1 MTSEFAVIFD
11 MDGVM
16 VNSNPYHKLALR
28 EFCHKHGHQLS
39 DEQLRSRIY
48 GRTNRDWL
56 TNLFG
61 PLPEPVIRRYGEEK
75 EQLFR
80 DLFGKAIQPLSGL
93 KRFLMLLEERGIPK
107 AIATS
112 APRANVDFT
121 LEHTGLGK
129 FFTTILD
136 ESHVSR
142 GKPDPEIYLKAAQAL
157 GYPPEKTFVFEDSL
171 SGVQAAKAAGAH
183 VIGVSTTHSRQE
195 LAGTRLVIEDFTQI
209 EIRDLERLTGILR
222 LSP

>member
-1 MTSEFAVIFD
+1 MTPEFAVIFD
-11 MDGVM
+11 MDGVI
-16 VNSNPYHKLALR
+16 VDSNPYHKLALR
-28 EFCHKHGHQLS
+28 EFCRKHGHQLS
-39 DEQLRSRIY
+39 EEQLKSRIY

-61 PLPEPVIRRYGEEK
+61 PLPESVIRRYGEEK

-80 DLFGKAIQPLSGL
+80 DLFVKAIQPLSGL
-93 KRFLMLLEERGIPK
+93 KRFLLLLEERGIPK

-121 LEHTGLGK
+121 LEHTGLAR
-129 FFTTILD
+129 FFSIVLD

-142 GKPDPEIYLKAAQAL
+142 GKPDPEIYLKTADAL
-157 GYPPEKTFVFEDSL
+157 GYPSAKTFVFEDSI

-183 VIGVSTTHSRQE
+183 VIGVSTTHSPHE

-209 EIRDLERLTGILR
+209 QIRDLERLTGIVR

>member
-1 MTSEFAVIFD
+1 MTPEFAVIFD
-11 MDGVM
+11 MDGVI
-16 VNSNPYHKLALR
+16 VDSNPYHKLALG
-28 EFCHKHGHQLS
+28 EFCRKHGHQLS
-39 DEQLRSRIY
+39 EEQLKSRIY

-61 PLPEPVIRRYGEEK
+61 PLPEAVIRRYGEEK

-80 DLFGKAIQPLSGL
+80 DLFVKAIQPLSGL

-121 LEHTGLGK
+121 LEHTGLAR
-129 FFTTILD
+129 FFSIVLD

-142 GKPDPEIYLKAAQAL
+142 GKPDPEIYLKAAEAL
-157 GYPPEKTFVFEDSL
+157 GYPSTKTFVFEDSI
-171 SGVQAAKAAGAH
+171 SGVQAAKAAGAQ

-195 LAGTRLVIEDFTQI
+195 LAGTRMVIEDFTQI
-209 EIRDLERLTGILR
+209 QIRDLERLTGIVR